1 MAEFNP
7 VLVKE
12 LRGRM
17 RGARAFVLLTIYLII
32 LGGVSLLFYAAIADV
47 SSGALDSGR
56 TIGKGLF
63 LLISAVALIE
73 VCFISPTL
81 TSGSI
86 AGEKERQSYDLLV
99 ASLLS
104 PWQIVWGKLAAALS
118 FALLLIIS
126 IVPMMSLAF
135 LFGGVS
141 LTEVVIALI
150 GLVTTAMF
158 YSTIGLFWSTVLRT
172 TLGANSMSVGTIIM
186 MLLGIPFLAL
196 IFSLIFGRDLSP
208 EWLNSIIFKIIAGVF
223 LYSHP
228 FIALQVT
235 EAQIAGGESA
245 FYSHIPIGTDLASR
259 SQLLVPSP
267 WIIYLLL
274 ALLFSFIL
282 LLISV
287 RMLRPLQNGPG
298 GGRAGRGQSTSE
310 QERRVEE

>member
-1 MAEFNP
+1 
-7 VLVKE
+7 
-12 LRGRM
+12 
-17 RGARAFVLLTIYLII
+17 LT
-32 LGGVSLLFYAAIADV
+32 
-47 SSGALDSGR
+47 
-56 TIGKGLF
+56 T
-63 LLISAVALIE
+63 
-73 VCFISPTL
+73 
-81 TSGSI
+81 GSI

-104 PWQIVWGKLAAALS
+104 PWQIIWGKLAAALS

-158 YSTIGLFWSTVLRT
+158 YATIGLFWSTVLRT

-208 EWLNSIIFKIIAGVF
+208 EWLNSIIFKVIAGVF

-235 EAQIAGGESA
+235 EAQIEGGESA
-245 FYSHIPIGTDLASR
+245 FYSRVSVGTDLASR
-259 SQLLVPSP
+259 GQLLVPSP

-274 ALLFSFIL
+274 AVLFSFIL

-287 RMLRPLQNGPG
+287 RMLRPLQDGPTG
-298 GGRAGRGQSTSE
+298 DRAGRGQSTSGE
-310 QERRVEE
+310 DRRAEE

>member
-17 RGARAFVLLTIYLII
+17 RGARAFVLLSIYLLI
-32 LGGVSLLFYAAIADV
+32 LSGVTLLFYAAIADI
-47 SSGALDSGR
+47 SSSDLNSGR
-56 TIGKGLF
+56 TVGKGLF

-73 VCFISPTL
+73 VCIITPTL

-86 AGEKERQSYDLLV
+86 AGEKERQSYDLLI

-104 PWQIVWGKLAAALS
+104 PWQIIWGKLAAALS
-118 FALLLIIS
+118 FALLLILAV
-126 IVPMMSLAF
+126 VPMMSLAF

-141 LTEVVIALI
+141 LTEVLIALI
-150 GLVTTAMF
+150 GLVTTAVF
-158 YSTIGLFWSTVLRT
+158 YATIGVFWSAALRT

-186 MLLGIPFLAL
+186 MLLGIPFLGL

-208 EWLNSIIFKIIAGVF
+208 EWLNSIGFQLLASAF

-228 FIALQVT
+228 FIALQAT
-235 EAQIAGGESA
+235 ESQISDGQSA
-245 FYSHIPIGTDLASR
+245 FYSRLSAGTSANQVLM
-259 SQLLVPSP
+259 PSP

-274 ALLFSFIL
+274 ALFFSAIL
-282 LLISV
+282 VLLSV
-287 RMLRPLQNGPG
+287 RMLRPIQNGSVSRPADNE
-298 GGRAGRGQSTSE
+298 RKQE
-310 QERRVEE
+310 Q

>member
-12 LRGRM
+12 LRSRM

-32 LGGVSLLFYAAIADV
+32 LGGVSLLFYAAIADI
-47 SSGALDSGR
+47 SSSDLNSGR
-56 TIGKGLF
+56 TIGLSLF
-63 LLISAVALIE
+63 LLIAAVALIE
-73 VCFISPTL
+73 VCLITPTL

-118 FALLLIIS
+118 FALLLILS

-141 LTEVVIALI
+141 LTEVLIALA
-150 GLVTTAMF
+150 GLVATAVF
-158 YSTIGLFWSTVLRT
+158 YASIGVFWSAALRT
-172 TLGANSMSVGTIIM
+172 TLGANSMALGSVIL

-196 IFSLIFGRDLSP
+196 MFTLLFGREISP
-208 EWLNSIIFKIIAGVF
+208 EWLNSLPFRVVAGIF

-228 FIALQVT
+228 FIALQAT
-235 EAQIAGGESA
+235 EMQIMSGDSA
-245 FYSHIPIGTDLASR
+245 FYTQIALGADLAGR
-259 SQLLVPSP
+259 SSLLVPSP
-267 WIIYLLL
+267 WIIYVLL
-274 ALLFSFIL
+274 ALLFSFL
-282 LLISV
+282 LVLMSV
-287 RMLRPLQNGPG
+287 RMIAPRR
-298 GGRAGRGQSTSE
+298 GRAR
-310 QERRVEE
+310 

>member
-17 RGARAFVLLTIYLII
+17 RGARAFVLLSIYLVI
-32 LGGVSLLFYAAIADV
+32 LSGVTLLFYAAIADV
-47 SSGALDSGR
+47 SSGSLDSGR

-73 VCFISPTL
+73 VCFITPTL

-104 PWQIVWGKLAAALS
+104 PWQIIWGKLAAALS
-118 FALLLIIS
+118 FALLLILA

-135 LFGGVS
+135 LFGGVT
-141 LTEVVIALI
+141 LAEVLIALA
-150 GLVTTAMF
+150 GLVATAVF
-158 YSTIGLFWSTVLRT
+158 YSTIGVFWSTALRT
-172 TLGANSMSVGTIIM
+172 TLGANSMSIGTIIM

-196 IFSLIFGRDLSP
+196 IFGLIFGRDLSP
-208 EWLNSIIFKIIAGVF
+208 EWLNSLAFKGLAGAF

-228 FIALQVT
+228 FIALQAT
-235 EAQIAGGESA
+235 ESQITGGESA
-245 FYSHIPIGTDLASR
+245 FFTRVPIGSDLASR
-259 SQLLVPSP
+259 GQLLVPSP

-282 LLISV
+282 LMLSV
-287 RMLRPLQNGPG
+287 RMLRPMSESPAAASAPRREGQEG
-298 GGRAGRGQSTSE
+298 G
-310 QERRVEE
+310 

>member
-1 MAEFNP
+1 MPDMNP
-7 VLVKE
+7 VLIKE

-104 PWQIVWGKLAAALS
+104 PWQIIWGKLAAALS

-245 FYSHIPIGTDLASR
+245 FYSRIPIGTDLASR

-287 RMLRPLQNGPG
+287 RMLRPLQQAPG
-298 GGRAGRGQSTSE
+298 GGRAGRGQE
-310 QERRVEE
+310 PQQES

>member
-1 MAEFNP
+1 MPDLNP
-7 VLVKE
+7 VLIKE

-17 RGARAFVLLTIYLII
+17 RGARAFVLLTIYLLI
-32 LGGVSLLFYAAIADV
+32 LSGVTLLFYAAIADV
-47 SSGALDSGR
+47 SGSTLDSGR

-63 LLISAVALIE
+63 LLIATVALIE
-73 VCFISPTL
+73 VCLITPAL
-81 TSGSI
+81 TAGGI
-86 AGEKERQSYDLLV
+86 AGEKERQTYDLLI

-118 FALLLIIS
+118 FALLLILS
-126 IVPMMSLAF
+126 VVPMMSLAF

-150 GLVTTAMF
+150 GLVTTAVF
-158 YSTIGLFWSTVLRT
+158 YSTIGVFWSTALRT

-228 FIALQVT
+228 FIALQIT
-235 EAQIAGGESA
+235 EAQIAGGERA
-245 FYSHIPIGTDLASR
+245 FYSRI
-259 SQLLVPSP
+259 
-267 WIIYLLL
+267 
-274 ALLFSFIL
+274 
-282 LLISV
+282 
-287 RMLRPLQNGPG
+287 
-298 GGRAGRGQSTSE
+298 
-310 QERRVEE
+310 